1 MILDDENIVR
11 NPKIIHYCWFGKKEK
26 PKSVL
31 KCIESWKRFFPDYDI
46 WEWNESNYNVRQLR
60 YTSKAYDAGKYAFVS
75 DYVRVWALFEYGGVY
90 LDTDVEIIRPLYDL
104 IDKGS
109 FMGCEIDGGIPGKEI
124 KVAPGLIC
132 TAEVSHLI
140 VYSEILEI
148 YENIRIIDDS
158 YDFSSYAIVKI
169 TTDVLKNCGLKNI
182 SGIQTC
188 SGITIYPAEY
198 FNPMDSLTG
207 KITYTPNTRTIHR
220 YSHSWGTPYDKL
232 KNKIGK
238 FIRRIISFK

>member
-1 MILDDENIVR
+1 MTFDDENIVR

-31 KCIESWKRFFPDYDI
+31 KCIESWKRFFPDYEI

-60 YTSKAYDAGKYAFVS
+60 YTSQAYDAGKYAFVS

-132 TAEVSHLI
+132 TAEVSQHI

-148 YENIRIIDDS
+148 YESLRFCDSNGNINK
-158 YDFSSYAIVKI
+158 YAIVDI
-169 TTDVLKNCGLKNI
+169 TTDVLRQCGLKNI
-182 SGIQTC
+182 PGIQNF
-188 SGITIYPAEY
+188 SGMTIYPAEY

-207 KITYTPNTRTIHR
+207 KITYTPNTRTIHW
-220 YSHSWGTPYDKL
+220 YSYSWGSPFERL

-238 FIRRIISFK
+238 FWRRLISSK